1 MSFQSTFK
9 IRTFHTDSFG
19 HVNNARYLE
28 LLEEARWQFAEHHG
42 LIDLLNEENVGFIIM
57 QMNLRFRLPI
67 VEGDTIQVVTKLIS
81 LGTAIGELE
90 QLIMKKSVGK
100 LAAKSMFHF
109 VLIDRNSGASVPIA
123 GKIRSLLENIVQPKK
138 RLGESPEFS

>member
-1 MSFQSTFK
+1 MPFESTFR

-42 LIDLLNEENVGFIIM
+42 LIDLLNAENVGFIIM

-67 VEGDTIQVVTKLIS
+67 VEGDTIQVHTRLIS
-81 LGTAIGELE
+81 LGTSIGEVE
-90 QLIMKKSVGK
+90 QRITKKSGGK
-100 LAAKSMFHF
+100 LAAHSLWHF
-109 VLIDRNSGASVPIA
+109 VLIDRTSGASVPIA
-123 GKIRSLLENIVQPKK
+123 GKI
-138 RLGESPEFS
+138 